1 MIKGRE
7 FYEELARKKMGKGIE
22 KTIQI
27 KVERFID
34 NGKLNRRLNENIAHA
49 LIIHFLDNLH
59 DCLVIVN
66 EETYQLVSKYRLL
79 SSDDAAEEIINI
91 CEGLTSKSLKPIL
104 IATDEL
110 SVEDNIVIHVV
121 VDGKDLLLLNVKRI
135 LAERNGEV

>member
-34 NGKLNRRLNENIAHA
+34 NGKLNRRPNENIAHA
-49 LIIHFLDNLH
+49 LIIHFLDNLR
-59 DCLVIVN
+59 DCLVIAN
-66 EETYQLVSKYRLL
+66 EENYQLVSKYRLL

-104 IATDEL
+104 YCY
-110 SVEDNIVIHVV
+110 
-121 VDGKDLLLLNVKRI
+121 
-135 LAERNGEV
+135 